1 MKKLLWIGF
10 TILSIGFL
18 LSGCSRMVR
27 PEEVAGKTYC
37 YEKEGFGG
45 PFTIRLE
52 EDNSFTY
59 YEGFLSSII
68 GVGEWSLDGGI
79 VTLREKDRSF
89 SFRVEEDALVFREMD
104 SDDFIFVDVADG
116 ERFPVTGEQ

>member
-1 MKKLLWIGF
+1 MRKVLKICFMVLTIG
-10 TILSIGFL
+10 LL
-18 LSGCSRMVR
+18 LSGCSREVL
-27 PEEVAGKTYC
+27 PEEIAGKTYR

-45 PFTIRLE
+45 PFTVRLE

-68 GVGEWSLDGGI
+68 GAGEWSLDGDI

-89 SFRVEEDALVFREMD
+89 SFRVEEDALVFRKMD
-104 SDDFIFVDVADG
+104 SDNFTFVDVADG
-116 ERFPVTGEQ
+116 ERFPVMSEE